1 MADISKIKINNVEY
15 DIKDAQARS
24 SITNMYSR
32 VETKVVQV
40 EHLNG
45 PSTGHADISYNV
57 EGLTITNG
65 NYTVKLPVLM
75 NGEVAMK
82 EKSFGKVWYDR
93 SRMRIYF
100 LTDDTEFDN
109 DGVPISPGT
118 GHTIAILDATP
129 FVKDAMVSN
138 VAITGGNL
146 VITWNSDAGIQPTSI
161 PLTDIF
167 NPANYYNKD
176 EIDQIVAGVEAGQVG
191 IVDNLTTDDATKALS
206 AKQGKVLQ
214 DNKANKNEMTVTDV
228 TGDATKKNIQLKSG
242 TSQNVVVEHQD
253 ISGKANKSE
262 MSVSK
267 GTGTNA
273 GKTTITLTSETGKSA
288 TLLDST
294 HPAASI
300 TDANKTAWNNKQS
313 AINDLDTIRSGAAK
327 GATSVQ
333 TISVNEGT
341 PMQPTNGNVDI
352 TIPSAAWADV
362 KPSGGVPKGD
372 LASGVQ
378 TSLGKADSA
387 IQGVKVNGTELTPD
401 ADKKVD
407 VTVPTKLSDLS
418 ADATHRLVTD
428 TEKSTWNSKQ
438 NALTFDNTPTKSSA
452 NPVKSGGVYSALA
465 DLYDGYDSTTE
476 TLSFTFPTE

>member
-1 MADISKIKINNVEY
+1 MSAVRRLISSGNNNINNKKQKTMADISKIKINNVEY

-45 PSTGHADISYNV
+45 PSTGHADISYNM

-65 NYTVKLPVLM
+65 NYSVKLPVLM

-129 FVKDAMVSN
+129 FVKDAMVSS
-138 VAITGGNL
+138 VAITDGNL
-146 VITWNSDAGIQPTSI
+146 VITWNSDAGIQPTPI

-176 EIDQIVAGVEAGQVG
+176 EIDQIISDVEAGQVD
-191 IVDNLTTDDATKALS
+191 IVDNLTTNDATKALS
-206 AKQGKVLQ
+206 AKQGKALQ
-214 DNKANKNEMTVTDV
+214 DNKANKNEMTVTAV

-253 ISGKANKSE
+253 ISGKQDK
-262 MSVSK
+262 
-267 GTGTNA
+267 
-273 GKTTITLTSETGKSA
+273 
-288 TLLDST
+288 
-294 HPAASI
+294 
-300 TDANKTAWNNKQS
+300 
-313 AINDLDTIRSGAAK
+313 INDLATIRSDAGK

-362 KPSGGVPKGD
+362 KPSGGVPKSD

-387 IQGVKVNGTELTPD
+387 IQGVKVNGTELSKD
-401 ADKKVD
+401 SSNKVD

-418 ADATHRLVTD
+418 EDTTHMVVTQS
-428 TEKSTWNSKQ
+428 EKSTWNNKQ

-465 DLYDGYDSTTE
+465 DLYDGYDSSTE

>member
-1 MADISKIKINNVEY
+1 MADISKIKINNVSY
-15 DIKDAQARS
+15 DIKDALVRTTVENMQDIVRTDKVHIPHQIDKGTTVE
-24 SITNMYSR
+24 ITYDSNVGGLVFTQTNTLTGVSHEVTLPILSDGELATIGGELNNVVYDS
-32 VETKVVQV
+32 ETGRIRFY
-40 EHLNG
+40 NR
-45 PSTGHADISYNV
+45 TG
-57 EGLTITNG
+57 G
-65 NYTVKLPVLM
+65 VL
-75 NGEVAMK
+75 A
-82 EKSFGKVWYDR
+82 
-93 SRMRIYF
+93 
-100 LTDDTEFDN
+100 
-109 DGVPISPGT
+109 
-118 GHTIAILDATP
+118 ALDATP
-129 FVKDAMVSN
+129 FIKDAMVSN

-176 EIDQIVAGVEAGQVG
+176 EIDQIVADVEAGQVG

-228 TGDATKKNIQLKSG
+228 TGDATKKNIQLKFG

-253 ISGKANKSE
+253 ISGKQDK
-262 MSVSK
+262 
-267 GTGTNA
+267 
-273 GKTTITLTSETGKSA
+273 
-288 TLLDST
+288 
-294 HPAASI
+294 
-300 TDANKTAWNNKQS
+300 
-313 AINDLDTIRSGAAK
+313 INDLAAIRSGAGK
-327 GATSVQ
+327 GNTSVQ
-333 TISVNEGT
+333 TISVNGGT
-341 PMQPTNGNVDI
+341 PTQPTDGNVDI

-362 KPSGGVPKGD
+362 KPSGGVPKSD
-372 LASGVQ
+372 LASDVQ

-401 ADKKVD
+401 SSKKVD

-428 TEKSTWNSKQ
+428 TEKSTWNGKQ
-438 NALTFDNTPTKSSA
+438 NALTFDNVPTKTSA

-465 DLYDGYDSTTE
+465 DLYDGYDSATE